1 MRASPPRW
9 VRRWFDRADL
19 DALARAIAE
28 AERHT
33 SAEVAVHLERR
44 IPRLTGDD
52 PAQARARDVF
62 LRLGLDRTRDR
73 NAVLIYLTLDDRH
86 LAIVGDEGIHARV
99 GDEYW
104 AQVRDLMVERL
115 RQGRP
120 REALLAA
127 IEAVGAILRRHFPRR
142 PDDRDE
148 LPDRVT
154 FD

>member
-1 MRASPPRW
+1 MASPPRW
-9 VRRWFDRADL
+9 VRRWLDRADL

-33 SAEVAVHLERR
+33 SAELVVHLERR
-44 IPRLTGDD
+44 IPRLAGDD

-73 NAVLIYLTLDDRH
+73 TAVLIYLALDDHR
-86 LAIVGDEGIHARV
+86 LAIVGDEGVHARV

-115 RQGRP
+115 RQGRT

-127 IEAVGAILRRHFPRR
+127 IEAVGAALRRHFPRR

-148 LPDRVT
+148 LRDRVT